1 MVLKDLLA
9 IAGSPGLYKFI
20 AQGKN
25 AVIVE
30 HLETGRRT
38 SAHGKARVSSLEDI
52 AVFTD
57 TEEVPLT
64 EVFDKI
70 YEKENG
76 AASINHKSS
85 PEELKSYFNELIPSY
100 DREKVYVSDMK
111 KIIQWYNILHSL
123 DLLVKEED
131 AGSGDSSGEKGEK
144 AEASTSAQPPQSL
157 GRKSKATADKKAEA
171 KEKDKEEEDS
181 NLEKTGDEKKPVA
194 KSKDSSPAGASKNK
208 KTK

>member
-30 HLETGRRT
+30 HLETGKRT
-38 SAHGKARVSSLEDI
+38 SAHGAARVSSLEDI
-52 AVFTD
+52 SVFTD
-57 TEEVPLT
+57 TEEVPLA

-85 PEELKSYFNELIPSY
+85 PEELKDYFSELIPEY
-100 DREKVYVSDMK
+100 DRERVYVSDIK

-123 DLLVKEED
+123 DMLEKE
-131 AGSGDSSGEKGEK
+131 
-144 AEASTSAQPPQSL
+144 
-157 GRKSKATADKKAEA
+157 EA
-171 KEKDKEEEDS
+171 KENEAPS
-181 NLEKTGDEKKPVA
+181 LEKTRDEKEPVA
-194 KSKDSSPAGASKNK
+194 KSKVSSPAGASKNK

>member
-30 HLETGRRT
+30 HLETGKRT
-38 SAHGKARVSSLEDI
+38 SAHGAARVSSLEDI
-52 AVFTD
+52 TVFTD
-57 TEEVPLT
+57 KEEVPLA

-76 AASINHKSS
+76 AASINYKSS
-85 PEELKSYFNELIPSY
+85 PEELKDYFSELIPEY
-100 DREKVYVSDMK
+100 DREKVYVSDIK

-123 DLLVKEED
+123 DLLEKE
-131 AGSGDSSGEKGEK
+131 
-144 AEASTSAQPPQSL
+144 
-157 GRKSKATADKKAEA
+157 EA
-171 KEKDKEEEDS
+171 KEDEASNSSESSAGKEAE
-181 NLEKTGDEKKPVA
+181 T
-194 KSKDSSPAGASKNK
+194 KDSGFQVPG
-208 KTK
+208 

>member
-30 HLETGRRT
+30 HLETGKRT
-38 SAHGKARVSSLEDI
+38 SAHGAARVSSLEDI

-57 TEEVPLT
+57 AEEVPLA

-76 AASINHKSS
+76 GATINHKSS
-85 PEELKSYFNELIPSY
+85 PEELKDFFSELIPSY
-100 DREKVYVSDMK
+100 DRERVYVSDMK

-123 DLLVKEED
+123 DMLVKEEKD
-131 AGSGDSSGEKGEK
+131 PESGGSAGDDEQNDEVETSPSKG
-144 AEASTSAQPPQSL
+144 
-157 GRKSKATADKKAEA
+157 ATADSKADTKGA
-171 KEKDKEEEDS
+171 
-181 NLEKTGDEKKPVA
+181 
-194 KSKDSSPAGASKNK
+194 SPANASKK
-208 KTK
+208 K

>member
-30 HLETGRRT
+30 HLETGKRT
-38 SAHGKARVSSLEDI
+38 SAHGAARVSSLEDI
-52 AVFTD
+52 TVFTD
-57 TEEVPLT
+57 KEEVPLA

-85 PEELKSYFNELIPSY
+85 PEELKDYFSELISEY
-100 DREKVYVSDMK
+100 DREKVYVSDIK

-123 DLLVKEED
+123 DLLEKE
-131 AGSGDSSGEKGEK
+131 
-144 AEASTSAQPPQSL
+144 
-157 GRKSKATADKKAEA
+157 EA
-171 KEKDKEEEDS
+171 KEDEASNSSESSAGKEAEDDDKEKKKGKDKEEEDFES
-181 NLEKTGDEKKPVA
+181 EKTKYGKKPVA
-194 KSKDSSPAGASKNK
+194 KSKVSSPASASKNK

>member
-30 HLETGRRT
+30 HLETGKRT
-38 SAHGKARVSSLEDI
+38 SAHGVAKVSSLEDI
-52 AVFTD
+52 TVFTD
-57 TEEVPLT
+57 KKEVPLA

-85 PEELKSYFNELIPSY
+85 PEELKDYFSELIPGY
-100 DREKVYVSDMK
+100 DREKVYVSDIK

-123 DLLVKEED
+123 DMLEKEE
-131 AGSGDSSGEKGEK
+131 AEGD
-144 AEASTSAQPPQSL
+144 EASTSAEAS
-157 GRKSKATADKKAEA
+157 TDKETEAKVEAEEDNSAGEGLQTHDKGMKDNESEAEA
-171 KEKDKEEEDS
+171 EE
-181 NLEKTGDEKKPVA
+181 L
-194 KSKDSSPAGASKNK
+194 
-208 KTK
+208 